1 MNTPKN
7 VVEYIYPLALPD

>member
-7 VVEYIYPLALPD
+7 VKQYGTK